1 MTCSTLAMLT
11 LSNRYIPWKQLTQLT
26 QHRNKC
32 NNHHMTEC
40 THVPRRPCSVGC
52 TWNGKTC
59 LENINYSG
67 KGDGWLAGGGGAH
80 GWGDH
85 KAQGTSSLH
94 SGGKVGSTILVTSLA
109 RYRMVRAIKWV
120 DEVVEGAPY
129 VTTLETL
136 DQHNCQFCVHGDDI
150 TMTADGTDTYHIVKA
165 AGR

>member
-11 LSNRYIPWKQLTQLT
+11 LSNRYIRWKQLTQLT
-26 QHRNKC
+26 QQRNKC

-94 SGGKVGSTILVTSLA
+94 WGGEVLQQLWILVTSPT
-109 RYRMVRAIKWV
+109 RQVPN
-120 DEVVEGAPY
+120 GASNKVGGRGGGGSALRHHPRDAGPAQLP
-129 VTTLETL
+129 VLCPRGRHH
-136 DQHNCQFCVHGDDI
+136 DDCWRHG
-150 TMTADGTDTYHIVKA
+150 HLSHC
-165 AGR
+165 